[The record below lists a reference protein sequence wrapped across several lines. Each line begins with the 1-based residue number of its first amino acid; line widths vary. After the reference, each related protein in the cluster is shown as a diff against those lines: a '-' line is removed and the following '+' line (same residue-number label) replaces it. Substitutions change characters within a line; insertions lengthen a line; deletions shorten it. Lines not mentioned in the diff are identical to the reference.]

1 MHMNATIHL
10 ETDFAGRNALH
21 YFCASDTASSLKFG
35 DGACR
40 AELATCTDA
49 TVRCMHPDTAPLS
62 MKNLALQVQAAQ
74 EQVASHAA
82 AATGQAGAQPS
93 SLRLPL
99 VALWLGQEPQD
110 STAQGQ
116 RGGTGGSTAS
126 KRQPTMHGYM
136 LRMRSLVLLEDM
148 MGRAPID
155 SLCAVC
161 GNRYRSMVGMH
172 SSNGGAGD
180 LPRQLSDVAG
190 EDAGR
195 AGRLPGATAACIG
208 AIESIGGSGG
218 HPGTLGGGPQ
228 TLDACTDAPDS
239 STLQCSCGGIVWRC
253 AVEQSLRVCALIAP
267 DALRASTRPGEVLG
281 VPKCVRSGSDGA
293 PMLAD
298 LPKEVR
304 VLICQRSCIATGLM
318 QPMATASSA
327 K

>member
-1 MHMNATIHL
+1 MRT
-10 ETDFAGRNALH
+10 
-21 YFCASDTASSLKFG
+21 
-35 DGACR
+35 
-40 AELATCTDA
+40 
-49 TVRCMHPDTAPLS
+49 
-62 MKNLALQVQAAQ
+62 LALQVQVAR
-74 EQVASHAA
+74 EQAVSRAA

-93 SLRLPL
+93 SLRLPR
-99 VALWLGQEPQD
+99 VALWLGQEQEPQD

-116 RGGTGGSTAS
+116 RGGTGGSTAF
-126 KRQPTMHGYM
+126 KRRPSMHGYM
-136 LRMRSLVLLEDM
+136 LRMRSLVLLEDR
-148 MGRAPID
+148 MGCAPID
-155 SLCAVC
+155 SLCAEC

-195 AGRLPGATAACIG
+195 AGRLPGATAACIRE
-208 AIESIGGSGG
+208 IESIGGSGG
-218 HPGTLGGGPQ
+218 HPGTQGGAPQ

-267 DALRASTRPGEVLG
+267 DALRASARPGEVLG

-318 QPMATASSA
+318 QPMATASCA